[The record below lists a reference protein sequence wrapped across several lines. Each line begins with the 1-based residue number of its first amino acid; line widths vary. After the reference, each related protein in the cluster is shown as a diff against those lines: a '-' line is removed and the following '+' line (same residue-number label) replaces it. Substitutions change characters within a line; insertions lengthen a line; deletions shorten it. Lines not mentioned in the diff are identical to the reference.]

1 MAACPGKRIKTKSSC
16 NSTLYRCKK
25 CGNVGC
31 EQGDSTPCT
40 NQAFRYGKCLKCG
53 ATGQKENFK

>member
-1 MAACPGKRIKTKSSC
+1 MAACPGKKIKSGTMC

-31 EQGDSTPCT
+31 DQGSQATCS
-40 NQAFRYGKCLKCG
+40 NQGFKTGKCLKCG
-53 ATGQKENFK
+53 ISGQKELFK

>member
-1 MAACPGKRIKTKSSC
+1 MPSCPGKRDNHTC

-31 EQGDSTPCT
+31 DQSQPGKCT
-40 NQAFRYGKCLKCG
+40 NQGFRSGKCLKCG
-53 ATGQKENFK
+53 TSGQKETFR

>member
-1 MAACPGKRIKTKSSC
+1 MASCPGKRDNHTC

-31 EQGDSTPCT
+31 DQSQPGKCT
-40 NQAFRYGKCLKCG
+40 NQGFRLGKCLKCG
-53 ATGQKENFK
+53 TSGQKETFR